1 MNTNPI
7 IQMVS
12 IENVIPNRFQPRL
25 TFDEQGLNE
34 LSASIKEH
42 GIIQPIVLRKLGD
55 KYEIIAGERRYK
67 AATIAGLT
75 EVPAII
81 SSLDDNQSA
90 EVALVENVQRKNLTS
105 IEEAKSYKK
114 ILEKGYLNQ
123 EQLAK
128 KMGVTQSTIANKLR
142 LLNLTEEVQEA
153 LLNEKISERHARS
166 LLQITN
172 SANQVEM
179 LNKVINERLTVR
191 QLDAEIKKTMTN
203 LDFNQQND
211 IISETDNYI
220 KNDSLKSIEE
230 LDSPETI
237 ELVADEL
244 KEDLESL
251 DLKNNT
257 DLEISENIDLE
268 SIKENAKD
276 IIPKTK
282 NIFNIFD
289 QESYPSLESEKV
301 NLSTNIFDD
310 DISEDLEENLEV
322 VKFIPTTPVVSEI
335 IDTEKK
341 IKKNNLP
348 TVVKS
353 YHDLEEEIKEA
364 GYKITSEEFDFEDLY
379 QIIIKIEKE
388 VK

>member
-1 MNTNPI
+1 MI
-7 IQMVS
+7 S
-12 IENVIPNRFQPRL
+12 IEQIIPNRFQPRL
-25 TFDEQGLNE
+25 TFDEQGINE
-34 LSASIKEH
+34 LSSSIKEH
-42 GIIQPIVLRKLGD
+42 GIIQPLVLRKLGE

-67 AATIAGLT
+67 AATVAGLT

-105 IEEAKSYKK
+105 IEEAKSYQK

-128 KMGVTQSTIANKLR
+128 KLGVSQSTIANKLR

-166 LLQITN
+166 LLQLTDAKTQID
-172 SANQVEM
+172 M

-191 QLDAEIKKTMTN
+191 NLDSEIKNMINPENKLSSDNVTLEPIEPIEENSEKTIN
-203 LDFNQQND
+203 SLEESEDKIINND
-211 IISETDNYI
+211 DVNIEEI
-220 KNDSLKSIEE
+220 KN
-230 LDSPETI
+230 
-237 ELVADEL
+237 
-244 KEDLESL
+244 
-251 DLKNNT
+251 
-257 DLEISENIDLE
+257 
-268 SIKENAKD
+268 NAKD
-276 IIPKTK
+276 IIPNSKA

-289 QESYPSLESEKV
+289 QESYPSLENEKV
-301 NLSTNIFDD
+301 NLSMNNIFDEE
-310 DISEDLEENLEV
+310 EDLEEETLEV
-322 VKFIPTTPVVSEI
+322 KDFTPVAPTISEI
-335 IDTEKK
+335 RNNDER

-348 TVVKS
+348 TVIEA

-364 GYKITSEEFDFEDLY
+364 DYKITSEEFDFEDLY

-388 VK
+388 VQEVNKN

>member
-1 MNTNPI
+1 MNNNPT
-7 IQMVS
+7 IQMIS
-12 IENVIPNRFQPRL
+12 IEQIIPNRFQPRL
-25 TFDEQGLNE
+25 TFDEQGINE
-34 LSASIKEH
+34 LSSSIKEH
-42 GIIQPIVLRKLGD
+42 GIIQPLVLRKLGE

-67 AATIAGLT
+67 AATVAGLT

-105 IEEAKSYKK
+105 IEEAKSYQK

-128 KMGVTQSTIANKLR
+128 KLGVSQSTIANKLR

-166 LLQITN
+166 LLQLTDAKTQID
-172 SANQVEM
+172 M

-191 QLDAEIKKTMTN
+191 NLDSEIKNMINPENKLSSDNVTLEPIEPIEENSEKTIN
-203 LDFNQQND
+203 SLEESEDKIINND
-211 IISETDNYI
+211 DVNIEEI
-220 KNDSLKSIEE
+220 KN
-230 LDSPETI
+230 
-237 ELVADEL
+237 
-244 KEDLESL
+244 
-251 DLKNNT
+251 
-257 DLEISENIDLE
+257 
-268 SIKENAKD
+268 NAKD
-276 IIPKTK
+276 IIPNSKA

-289 QESYPSLESEKV
+289 QESYPSLENEKV
-301 NLSTNIFDD
+301 NLSMNNIFDEE
-310 DISEDLEENLEV
+310 EDLEEETLEV
-322 VKFIPTTPVVSEI
+322 KDFTPVAPTISEI
-335 IDTEKK
+335 RNNDER

-348 TVVKS
+348 TVIEA

-364 GYKITSEEFDFEDLY
+364 DYKITSEEFDFEDLY

-388 VK
+388 VQEVNKN

>member
-1 MNTNPI
+1 MNNNPT
-7 IQMVS
+7 IQMIS
-12 IENVIPNRFQPRL
+12 IEQIIPNRFQPRL
-25 TFDEQGLNE
+25 TFDEQGISE
-34 LSASIKEH
+34 LSSSIKIH
-42 GIIQPIVLRKLGD
+42 GIIQPLVLRKLGD

-81 SSLDDNQSA
+81 SNLDDNQSA

-128 KMGVTQSTIANKLR
+128 KMGVNQSTIANKLR

-166 LLQITN
+166 LLQLTEAKTQID
-172 SANQVEM
+172 M
-179 LNKVINERLTVR
+179 LNKVINDRLTVR
-191 QLDAEIKKTMTN
+191 QLDAEIKKMTN
-203 LDFNQQND
+203 PEIQIVENLNSSDLEANKVETIDSLDESEDKIINND
-211 IISETDNYI
+211 IN
-220 KNDSLKSIEE
+220 IEE
-230 LDSPETI
+230 
-237 ELVADEL
+237 
-244 KEDLESL
+244 
-251 DLKNNT
+251 
-257 DLEISENIDLE
+257 
-268 SIKENAKD
+268 IKSNAKD
-276 IIPKTK
+276 IIPKSKT

-289 QESYPSLESEKV
+289 QESYPSLENEKV
-301 NLSTNIFDD
+301 NLSMNNIFDEE
-310 DISEDLEENLEV
+310 EDLEEENLEIND
-322 VKFIPTTPVVSEI
+322 FIPITPIVSEI
-335 IDTEKK
+335 RNNAEK

-348 TVVKS
+348 TVIEA
-353 YHDLEEEIKEA
+353 YHDLEEEVQEA

-388 VK
+388 VNKN